1 MGGLDYWLVHL
12 RWTIPPALVLWSTF
26 RKLRTR
32 RDVHKTLFLITIAV
46 TATIPWD
53 SYLIRHRIWS
63 YPESSVLGPTLFA
76 IPYEEIFFFFVQT
89 YITATVYALFS
100 RPVVHAVLLSRKPS
114 DGRAA
119 RWIGTAAFLGIFALA
134 WAKLEEGGE
143 GTYLALIVGWVAPFL
158 ALLWFIAS
166 THILAMPRWAV
177 GLPILLPTLYLW
189 ECDAR
194 ALQRG
199 TWVIEKGTKLGLAFR
214 GLEIEEA
221 VFFLLTNV
229 MIVFGLVACDY
240 CLAVHDLR
248 SYDTR
253 TSSVFPPLRDFL
265 PILLNSPDAAQRR
278 RIEDLQAA
286 IEILSVH
293 SKSFSTAS
301 QVFEGRLRLDL
312 LSLYAWCRVCD
323 DLIDNAS
330 TVAAAESN
338 IDMISGCLDL
348 LYPPSS
354 FTPTSLPVRVSN
366 KQIEA
371 ALPGLSEPER
381 GTFRL
386 LSLLPIA
393 RPPLD
398 ELLDGFRTD
407 LSFLALSD
415 SKGAH
420 TNGSANGNGKSNI
433 SAELPIKT
441 DSDLLVYANNVASSV
456 ADLCVQ
462 LVWAHCTPYSRTP
475 AQSVPRDPTLSEAEN
490 AQVLAAAR
498 EMGQALQL
506 VNIARDVPAD
516 LKIGRIYL
524 PGRGL
529 DAPVPKLTGDRRALL
544 ARANEMA
551 ARSKGAIEKLPQ
563 EARGGIRA
571 ACLVYLSIGDAVG
584 KALNEGRVME
594 RARVSK
600 GARARKAWQAL

>member
-12 RWTIPPALVLWSTF
+12 RWTIPPALVLWGTF

-32 RDVHKTLFLITIAV
+32 RDVYKTLFLEVIAI

-63 YPESSVLGPTLFA
+63 YPESSVVGPTLFA
-76 IPYEEIFFFFVQT
+76 IPYEEIFFFFIQT

-100 RPVVHAVLLSRKPS
+100 RPVVHAVLLPRKPS
-114 DGRAA
+114 DGRVV
-119 RWIGTAAFLGIFALA
+119 RYIGTAAFLGIFALA
-134 WAKLEEGGE
+134 WAKLAEGGE

-166 THILAMPRWAV
+166 NHILAMPPWAV

-240 CLAVHDLR
+240 CLAVHDLC

-253 TSSVFPPLRDFL
+253 TSSAFPPLRDFL
-265 PILLNSPDAAQRR
+265 PILLNTPDAAQRQ

-330 TVAAAESN
+330 TVVAAEFN
-338 IDMISGCLDL
+338 IDKISGFLDL

-354 FTPTSLPVRVSN
+354 SSSTSLPARVSN
-366 KQIEA
+366 KHFEA

-381 GTFRL
+381 SAFRL

-398 ELLDGFRTD
+398 ELLEGFRTD

-415 SKGAH
+415 SKGVS
-420 TNGSANGNGKSNI
+420 TNGSSNGKSTI
-433 SAELPIKT
+433 AAELPIKT

-462 LVWAHCTPYSRTP
+462 LVWAHCTPYSHTP
-475 AQSVPRDPTLSEAEN
+475 AHSVPHDPRLSEAEN

-524 PGRGL
+524 PGTGL
-529 DAPVPKLTGDRRALL
+529 DTPVPELTKARRDLL

-551 ARSKGAIEKLPQ
+551 AHSKAAIEKLPQ

-584 KALNEGRVME
+584 KALDEGQVME